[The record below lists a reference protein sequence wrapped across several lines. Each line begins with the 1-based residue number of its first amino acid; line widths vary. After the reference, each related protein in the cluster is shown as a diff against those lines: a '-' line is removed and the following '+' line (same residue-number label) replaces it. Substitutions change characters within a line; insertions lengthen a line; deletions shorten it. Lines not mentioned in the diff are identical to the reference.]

1 MYPVEDNEGQLW
13 LLKYLLDKVS
23 DTGKRG
29 YCKSEKDTL
38 AKVGV
43 EIRQALSTCIN
54 LGIYVYSWSNFV
66 PQKAGSTF
74 PNLIGRRRISGCKW
88 NFDRYCSITFLIF
101 SCFLAR
107 LPPWSRIIRCIFG
120 CFSRIA
126 SIHTSTH
133 FCNTCNTIT
142 NQDVDKV
149 NLYTLSQP
157 R

>member
-1 MYPVEDNEGQLW
+1 
-13 LLKYLLDKVS
+13 
-23 DTGKRG
+23 
-29 YCKSEKDTL
+29 
-38 AKVGV
+38 
-43 EIRQALSTCIN
+43 
-54 LGIYVYSWSNFV
+54 V

-88 NFDRYCSITFLIF
+88 NFDRYCRITFLIF

-120 CFSRIA
+120 CFSIIA

-157 R
+157 RYDAYRVYTHNTCLNQPPIGKTDCLDRSLLLLKDPTTLHS